1 MYLKKEFKIFVL
13 LIFFGSLFS
22 FFYYSLLKNKDFEP
36 RVMIGK
42 QLPDLSSKS
51 LFYDRNINIKQISNN
66 NLFIV
71 NIFASWC
78 APCKIEHPT
87 LMKLSQ
93 TKNLKIAGI
102 NFKDKETQAN
112 MFLNELGNPYDLLA
126 KDENGK
132 QSVRFGVYGIPESIL
147 INKDL
152 MIIQKFVGPL
162 SFEDYNNIIKI
173 IEKL

>member
-1 MYLKKEFKIFVL
+1 MYLKKEFKIFFL

-78 APCKIEHPT
+78 APCKVEHPL
-87 LMKLSQ
+87 LME
-93 TKNLKIAGI
+93 LKKKKISIIGI
-102 NFKDKETQAN
+102 NYKDNKENAKI
-112 MFLNELGNPYDLLA
+112 FLKKYGNPYQEVLLDNQGELSINLGA
-126 KDENGK
+126 Y
-132 QSVRFGVYGIPESIL
+132 GVPETFL
-147 INKDL
+147 VDKN
-152 MIIQKFVGPL
+152 F
-162 SFEDYNNIIKI
+162 KI
-173 IEKL
+173 IDKQIGPISNEFVKKVLNLK